1 MSVSVLEWDKS
12 GEKLY
17 ETGIDRGVLQVGIE
31 PPVVWN
37 GLTEV
42 SDDSSADRTSYYL
55 DGVKFLENVTPAEYA
70 GKLSAYTYPD
80 DFDRVLG
87 IYHVSE
93 GLSFYEQR
101 PRSFNL
107 SYRTKIGND
116 IDGVDHGYRIH
127 FLYNLMAT
135 EDSKAFGSI
144 SDQPNAE
151 TFSWALSGTPP
162 VGITG
167 YRPTVHISVNS
178 LKADPTLLGDLE
190 DVLYGTD
197 MEEPR
202 FPSIEE
208 VLVIF
213 GGVDGLSIINNGDG
227 SWQAVDPSD
236 DFITMIDSDTFR
248 IAGANGSY
256 SDPVTYQISDTPL
269 P

>member
-1 MSVSVLEWDKS
+1 MSVLEWDKS
-12 GEKLY
+12 SEKFY

-42 SDDSSADRTSYYL
+42 SDDSSADRNSYYL
-55 DGVKFLENVTPAEYA
+55 DGVKFLESVTPSDYS

-80 DFDRVLG
+80 DFERVLG
-87 IYHVSE
+87 IYHVAE
-93 GLSFYEQR
+93 GLSFYEQK
-101 PRSFNL
+101 PRNFNL

-116 IDGVDHGYRIH
+116 VDGVDHGYRIH

-135 EDSKAFGSI
+135 EDSKTYGSV

-151 TFSWALSGTPP
+151 AFSWELSGVPP
-162 VGITG
+162 AGRIAG

-178 LKADPTLLGDLE
+178 LNADPALLSALE

-197 MEEPR
+197 TVEPR
-202 FPSIEE
+202 FPSISE

-213 GGVDGLSIINNGDG
+213 GGAAGLTIINNGDG
-227 SWQAVDPSD
+227 TWQAVDSTD
-236 DFITMIDSDTFR
+236 AFITMVDSDTFR
-248 IAGANGSY
+248 IDHADVTY
-256 SDPVTYQISDTPL
+256 LDPNRYQISDTPL